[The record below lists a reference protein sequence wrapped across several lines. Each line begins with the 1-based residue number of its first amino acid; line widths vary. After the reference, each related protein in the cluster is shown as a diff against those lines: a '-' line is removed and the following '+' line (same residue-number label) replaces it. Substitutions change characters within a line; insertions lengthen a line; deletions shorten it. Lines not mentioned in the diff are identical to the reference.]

1 MSALKYKDRI
11 RIERPGAAVDADYG
25 TKLPSSWIPVV
36 EVWAEIVDVMP
47 SKSEAVNN
55 GLRLAANSARV
66 RIRYRPE
73 ITSVMR
79 IVELSGTKRTLQIV
93 AGPAVITGRTELEFM
108 VEEFSS

>member
-1 MSALKYKDRI
+1 MSALKYRDRI
-11 RIERPGAAVDADYG
+11 RIERPGAAVDPDYG
-25 TKLPSSWIPVV
+25 TKLPSSWIPVG

-66 RIRYRPE
+66 RIRYRPDV
-73 ITSVMR
+73 TGVMR
-79 IVELSGTKRTLQIV
+79 IVELSGAKRVLQII

-108 VEEFSS
+108 VQGFSS